1 MTENLGMMKVCMK
14 IMLMNLTDDQL
25 QQRREAYGDLLQWI
39 QENEEWL
46 NRAISGDGS
55 WVIQYDPDT

>member
-1 MTENLGMMKVCMK
+1 MKVCMK